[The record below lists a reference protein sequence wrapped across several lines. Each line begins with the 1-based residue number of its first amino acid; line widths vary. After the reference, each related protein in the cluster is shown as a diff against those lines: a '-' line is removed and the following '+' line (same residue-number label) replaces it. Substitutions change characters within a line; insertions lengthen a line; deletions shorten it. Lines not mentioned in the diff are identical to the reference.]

1 MDKMT
6 ATPPTGPVRVVLRP
20 LVVDIGIPLAL
31 SYLLHSVLGL
41 SQIVSLVL
49 SSVLPVVRTVAGLVS
64 RRSVNGLAGLMLLV
78 NTAGI
83 GLSLVSGDARLAVA
97 KDGALSSVV
106 GIAMVWSAFAGQPM
120 VSVGLK
126 PVLTK
131 GEPVRIAAWERLS
144 SGSAR
149 FRRAERGF
157 TLAWGLS
164 LVGECAARVV
174 GAYTLPVSAMA
185 WLSTVFLL
193 GAFVVAFIAGAPFH
207 NRIEKLVE
215 AEAEA
220 AVSGVAER
228 FETEDPAPGDPVITV
243 V

>member
-1 MDKMT
+1 MDKKP
-6 ATPPTGPVRVVLRP
+6 AAPPTNPVTAVLRP
-20 LVVDIGIPLAL
+20 LVVDVGIPLAV

-41 SQIVSLVL
+41 SQIVSLAL
-49 SSVLPVVRTVAGLVS
+49 SSVVPVVRTVASLVS
-64 RRSVNGLAGLMLLV
+64 RRSVNGMAGLMLLV

-106 GIAMVWSAFAGQPM
+106 GIAMVCSAFTGRPM
-120 VSVGLK
+120 VSAALK

-131 GEPVRIAAWERLS
+131 GEPVRIAAWDRLS
-144 SGSAR
+144 AGSAR

-174 GAYTLPVSAMA
+174 GAYTLPVSTMA

-193 GAFVVAFIAGAPFH
+193 GAFAVAFVAGAPFH

-215 AEAEA
+215 AGA
-220 AVSGVAER
+220 AASGAAER
-228 FETEDPAPGDPVITV
+228 FDTEDPACGAPVTTV
-243 V
+243 A